1 MGAGCG
7 SKGLRREKRHCSNL
21 EWDNPMSALL
31 YCLVTQ
37 LLQNNS
43 LQKTLLGNIKYK
55 SINEKNKY
63 RTRAV
68 GFIPVSLG
76 FYLSQTNFSKL

>member
-21 EWDNPMSALL
+21 DINQMSTLL
-31 YCLVTQ
+31 YCRVTQ